1 MRAKSEKGFTLIEYL
16 VSMLLTSI
24 IMGAVYSVFRVQTH
38 STKVQENRLEAQ
50 EYSRAVLDMMVRE
63 IRNAGYAPTGAA
75 CAGVDTANAQTLKF
89 QYDANANGTC
99 TLAGIDNNESIEYK
113 FDTTGC
119 PAGFGNIM
127 RKATVPVTDEAMTD
141 CNIPI
146 GAANFSFLYY
156 PQQTTGAAPPPY
168 CYPGT
173 TNPSG
178 CVGDLDIAAN
188 RDNIQRVTI
197 SITVRSKDPDA
208 EFGGQL
214 DATMTS
220 SVDLRNRGLPS

>member
-127 RKATVPVTDEAMTD
+127 RKATVPFTEEAMTD

-146 GAANFSFLYY
+146 GAANFSFTYF
-156 PQQTTGAAPPPY
+156 PQNCTNNFSAPVGGGAAACPAT
-168 CYPGT
+168 PGGNAGT
-173 TNPSG
+173 
-178 CVGDLDIAAN
+178 LAA
-188 RDNIQRVTI
+188 IQRVLI

-220 SVDLRNRGLPS
+220 SADLRNRGLPS